1 MTDLLKDL
9 FPEEE
14 DFTYPTE
21 EELNTRITLDRAYMY
36 RKPDPEVRQA
46 IASKYE
52 YERSKQFAIM

>member
-1 MTDLLKDL
+1 MYGADVTDLLKDL

-52 YERSKQFAIM
+52 Y